1 MILPTSHST
10 QEMSITPRCTTPLG
24 LCIDRVLHQKA
35 LSLSARH
42 AVTRVL
48 TTHQGL
54 FSMLYMS

>member
-10 QEMSITPRCTTPLG
+10 QEMSITPTCSTPLG
-24 LCIDRVLHQKA
+24 LCIDSKGLHQKA

-42 AVTRVL
+42 SVSRML

-54 FSMLYMS
+54 F

>member
-10 QEMSITPRCTTPLG
+10 QGMSITPRCTTPLG

-54 FSMLYMS
+54 F